1 MSKIADFVKLKSGY
15 ANFVN
20 LKADFAKAEGG
31 EKRARRDRPC
41 ERARGVPGNPLAS
54 RAIRAWFRLWGANG
68 GDARR

>member
-31 EKRARRDRPC
+31 EKGQAT
-41 ERARGVPGNPLAS
+41 
-54 RAIRAWFRLWGANG
+54 
-68 GDARR
+68 